1 MHPELQYLLRILVA
15 AALAALLGFE
25 RERAR
30 KPAGLR
36 THMLVGIAAA
46 LYTALAEL
54 SVRGYEGQ
62 PGGLN
67 ADPTR
72 AIQAVALGVGFLGG
86 GMIVTRRDGEDVR
99 GLTTAAS
106 IWATAAVGI
115 AAGFGHYVLAVGA
128 TAVLLVVLRVLVWFD
143 RPPAQD

>member
-1 MHPELQYLLRILVA
+1 VHPELAYLLRILVA

-46 LYTALAEL
+46 LYTSLAEL
-54 SVRGYEGQ
+54 SAG
-62 PGGLN
+62 PN
-67 ADPTR
+67 ADPIR

-86 GMIVTRRDGEDVR
+86 GMIVTGRGGEEVK

-106 IWATAAVGI
+106 IWATAAIGI
-115 AAGFGHYVLAVGA
+115 AAGFGHYLLAVGA
-128 TAVLLVVLRVLVWFD
+128 TVLLLVVLRVLVRFD
-143 RPPAQD
+143 RPGARE

>member
-1 MHPELQYLLRILVA
+1 MHPELAYLLRILA
-15 AALAALLGFE
+15 AAGLAALLGYE
-25 RERAR
+25 RERAH

-46 LYTALAEL
+46 LYTSLAEL
-54 SVRGYEGQ
+54 SVRGFEGQ

-67 ADPTR
+67 ADPIR

-86 GMIVTRRDGEDVR
+86 GMIVTRRDGGHVQ

-106 IWATAAVGI
+106 IWATAAIGI
-115 AAGFGHYVLAVGA
+115 ACGFAHYVLAVGA
-128 TAVLLVVLRVLVWFD
+128 TLLLLVVLRVLVAFD
-143 RPPAQD
+143 RSEGEG